1 MSHHKMSLGIAFAA
15 ASFVFL
21 PFGANAVP
29 VPPTTVGDPTTYVQD
44 SDGCTGGCGID
55 TNNTVKIWSTNVSDV
70 YQITVSLD
78 SNGWTF
84 MKDPT
89 GNGHDATFLFSS
101 TSNALT
107 LSNISSNGGSIFT
120 QTSSPT
126 HDAPYTFPANGYGL
140 SNSEQKKGNSLTFD
154 VTSSSSSLAL
164 FIATL
169 QSATGGSDN
178 PFFVADVSNA
188 NAGTDGRTG
197 SIDFGLA
204 PVPLPSSL
212 PLFAAGLGLMVYF
225 ARRRKQSIE
234 QAVAA
239 A

>member
-1 MSHHKMSLGIAFAA
+1 
-15 ASFVFL
+15 VFL

-29 VPPTTVGDPTTYVQD
+29 APTIVGDPTTYVQD

-107 LSNISSNGGSIFT
+107 ISNIVSNGGSIFT
-120 QTSSPT
+120 QQTSPPNPT

-188 NAGTDGRTG
+188 NTGNTG
-197 SIDFGLA
+197 SIDFGLD

-212 PLFAAGLGLMVYF
+212 PLFAGGLGLMVYF
-225 ARRRKQSIE
+225 ARRRKQSTE
-234 QAVAA
+234 QAIAVA
-239 A
+239 